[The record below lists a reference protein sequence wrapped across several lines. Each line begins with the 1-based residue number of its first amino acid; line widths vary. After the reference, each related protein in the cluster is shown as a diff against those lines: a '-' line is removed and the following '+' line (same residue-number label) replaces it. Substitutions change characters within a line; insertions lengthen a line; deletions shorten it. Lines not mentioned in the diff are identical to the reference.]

1 MIAKLV
7 HFIFACSLFFNAA
20 IFIPQ
25 AIRIFKKKSADELSL
40 FTFIGFN
47 IMQLFAVWH
56 GYLVQDYI
64 LMSGFLLSFITCG
77 VVTLLILRY
86 RS

>member
-1 MIAKLV
+1 MIAKFV
-7 HFIFACSLFFNAA
+7 HVIFGLSLFFNAA

-25 AIRIFKKKSADELSL
+25 AIKILKKKNAKGLSL

-56 GYLVQDYI
+56 GYFVHDYI
-64 LMSGFLLSFITCG
+64 LMSGFFLSFITCG

-86 RS
+86 G